1 MVLLKETWRYVASM
15 RLSRLVSSL
24 FFIAVIILTTYY
36 LAKDGAL
43 LSSSVSSTIVPSVD
57 AESEKVKA
65 YLEAQSDIAHR
76 ALGLISEEEWRQA
89 SELCPAVNSEVGPDF
104 KKRLEEL
111 LRVKHSVQVE
121 LRGLE
126 KQRTTLQ
133 VEREK
138 LNVIYKL
145 NNQKTF

>member
-15 RLSRLVSSL
+15 RLSRLVTSL
-24 FFIAVIILTTYY
+24 FFISVIILTTYY

-43 LSSSVSSTIVPSVD
+43 LTSSESSTIAPSVD

-65 YLEAQSDIAHR
+65 HLEAQSDIARR

-111 LRVKHSVQVE
+111 LRVKNSVQVE

-133 VEREK
+133 VE
-138 LNVIYKL
+138 
-145 NNQKTF
+145 

>member
-43 LSSSVSSTIVPSVD
+43 LSSSVSSTIVPSSVD

-104 KKRLEEL
+104 KKRPEEL

-133 VEREK
+133 VDREK

-145 NNQKTF
+145 NN

>member
-36 LAKDGAL
+36 LAKDGVL

-145 NNQKTF
+145 NN

>member
-1 MVLLKETWRYVASM
+1 MVLLKETWRYVAGM

-145 NNQKTF
+145 NN

>member
-89 SELCPAVNSEVGPDF
+89 SELCPAVKSEVGPDF

-145 NNQKTF
+145 NN

>member
-1 MVLLKETWRYVASM
+1 MVLLKETWRYVASI
-15 RLSRLVSSL
+15 RLSRLASSL

-145 NNQKTF
+145 NN

>member
-133 VEREK
+133 VERE
-138 LNVIYKL
+138 N
-145 NNQKTF
+145 

>member
-145 NNQKTF
+145 TN

>member
-89 SELCPAVNSEVGPDF
+89 SELCPAVHSEVGPDF

-145 NNQKTF
+145 NN

>member
-24 FFIAVIILTTYY
+24 FFIAVIILTMYY

-145 NNQKTF
+145 NN